1 MKTTALDPRLK
12 HMKVVD
18 NKIRRELEDEMG
30 QNILYQQVTGVDT
43 EMKDSKEKK
52 RKLCLDF
59 DESDYEESDAED
71 WQVVRRE
78 IENYKAGRLLDKDSD
93 PLDWCRKDKY
103 PNLVRLVR

>member
-30 QNILYQQVTGVDT
+30 QNILDQQVTGVDT

-52 RKLCLDF
+52 RKLQWCQIW
-59 DESDYEESDAED
+59 SRV
-71 WQVVRRE
+71 QVPFQKISSPLRCP
-78 IENYKAGRLLDKDSD
+78 IGPLLTCCFEK
-93 PLDWCRKDKY
+93 K
-103 PNLVRLVR
+103 NHA